1 MLGGVDGFGTE
12 LAVWGGGV
20 VATDSGMVNG
30 KRELLF
36 LFLLFSTF
44 KYGIEFNVFSMV
56 IDFRCFSSQMPFKH
70 YIFIPRYIHSHRIP
84 HTIPCVFLRGIT
96 KCI

>member
-1 MLGGVDGFGTE
+1 MALEWNE
-12 LAVWGGGV
+12 LCVEWGE

-44 KYGIEFNVFSMV
+44 KYGIEFNAFSMV

-70 YIFIPRYIHSHRIP
+70 YIFIPRYVFASHPAYHS
-84 HTIPCVFLRGIT
+84 V
-96 KCI
+96 CISAWNY